1 MVAAAAGCTD
11 GMLKIHDR
19 QKQKSTD
26 VPPTWI

>member
-1 MVAAAAGCTD
+1 MVAAAACAD

-19 QKQKSTD
+19 QKRKSTD